1 MRVSNG
7 PPPKDPSK
15 RQRRNPD
22 QIPHTEIA
30 ADAKLLHPPKPPKGE
45 WTPAIRRYWDT
56 WARSAMATQFTDT
69 DWQRLEML
77 LPLVQKYMTAPDV
90 RTFAEIVKS
99 ESLLGATVADRL
111 RMRVKLRVGTI
122 DRPEPTERPV
132 RRRPDPRLRA
142 VT

>member
-1 MRVSNG
+1 VSG
-7 PPPKDPSK
+7 PAPKDPSK

-30 ADAKLLHPPKPPKGE
+30 ADAKLLKPPKVPDGD
-45 WTPAIRRYWDT
+45 WTPALRRYWDR
-56 WARSAMATQFTDT
+56 WARSAMATQFADT
-69 DWQRLEML
+69 DWQRLEMI
-77 LPLVQKYMTAPDV
+77 LPLVQRYLETPDV
-90 RTFAEIVKS
+90 NTWRMIVQT

-111 RMRVKLRVGTI
+111 RMRVKLRVGTVE
-122 DRPEPTERPV
+122 RPETTERAPAR